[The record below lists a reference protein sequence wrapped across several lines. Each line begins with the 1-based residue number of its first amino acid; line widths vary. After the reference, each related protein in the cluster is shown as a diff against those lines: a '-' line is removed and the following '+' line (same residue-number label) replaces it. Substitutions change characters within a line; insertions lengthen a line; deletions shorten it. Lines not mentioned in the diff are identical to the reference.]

1 MIFFVIMLGDAKLVQ
16 RVHPLEY
23 FSAQQLWQLI
33 DDSADSFYALLS
45 SFNLSVDH
53 SSIPQNL

>member
-23 FSAQQLWQLI
+23 FSAQQLWQVI
-33 DDSADSFYALLS
+33 DNSADTFYALFL
-45 SFNLSVDH
+45 NH
-53 SSIPQNL
+53 QQR